1 MAGGGGG
8 GREPHSL
15 KMPNGM
21 MIKHNGSNEEIM
33 MVYNEHFE
41 ERQYVQNGIELR
53 EGDTVVDVGA
63 HVGLFS
69 IFCMRAVGAS
79 GRVLAVEP
87 APDTHANCVANTAA
101 NGGGGAA
108 PIEVV
113 NVACGDGS
121 VDTLTLTVYDRATLM
136 NTVAASGR
144 QEELMT
150 AYLLSQLSGG
160 TSKPIGGKV
169 ERMLFV
175 LGQALL
181 KIPVIGQPVVRF
193 AARTHVRNHVMGCKR
208 EVPVKVVTLSSLFKE
223 HGIGSIGLLKVDTEC
238 ADLIVLQG
246 ITDEDWAKVRQVAME
261 VHEERFKEPV
271 LEVLRKAGFKNI
283 KVESSE
289 ATLGPGIYNLWATR
303 G

>member
-1 MAGGGGG
+1 MAGGGS

-21 MIKHNGSNEEIM
+21 TILHHGSNEEM
-33 MVYNEHFE
+33 EVVYNEHFE
-41 ERQYVQNGIELR
+41 ERQYVQNGIELLK
-53 EGDTVVDVGA
+53 GDTVVDVGA

-69 IFCMRAVGAS
+69 IFCMRAIGAS

-87 APDTHANCVANTAA
+87 APDTYACCVANTAA

-121 VDTLTLTVYDRATLM
+121 ADTLKLTMYDRASALNTL
-136 NTVAASGR
+136 AAPSGR
-144 QEELMT
+144 QEDLMSS
-150 AYLLSQLSGG
+150 YLLSQLSDG
-160 TSKPIGGKV
+160 TSKPVGSLV
-169 ERMLFV
+169 ERLLFM
-175 LGQALL
+175 LGQIVL
-181 KIPVIGQPVVRF
+181 KIPIIGEPVVRF
-193 AARTHVRNHVMGCKR
+193 AVKTHVRNHVLGCKR
-208 EVPVKVVTLSSLFKE
+208 EVSVKVVTLSSLFKE
-223 HGIGSIGLLKVDTEC
+223 HGIKSIGLLKVDTEC

-246 ITDEDWAKVRQVAME
+246 ITDKDWTMIRQVSME
-261 VHEERFKEPV
+261 VHEERLKDPV
-271 LEVLRKAGFKNI
+271 LAVLRKAGFKNI

-289 ATLGPGIYNLWATR
+289 ATMGHGVYNLWATR

>member
-1 MAGGGGG
+1 MAGGGSA
-8 GREPHSL
+8 REPHSL
-15 KMPNGM
+15 QMPNGIT
-21 MIKHNGSNEEIM
+21 IKHMGSNEEIL

-53 EGDTVVDVGA
+53 KGDTVVDVGA

-69 IFCMRAVGAS
+69 IYTARAVGAS

-87 APDTHANCVANTAA
+87 APDTYACCVANTEL
-101 NGGGGAA
+101 NGGGKGTA
-108 PIEVV
+108 PIDVV

-144 QEELMT
+144 QEELMS
-150 AYLLSQLSGG
+150 AYLFSQLSDGN
-160 TSKPIGGKV
+160 SKPIGSVV
-169 ERMLFV
+169 ERMLFL
-175 LGQALL
+175 LGQTVL
-181 KIPVIGQPVVRF
+181 KIPLIGEPIVRF
-193 AARTHVRNHVMGCKR
+193 AVRSHVRNYVIGSKR

-223 HGIGSIGLLKVDTEC
+223 QGIKSVGLLKVDTEC

-246 ITDEDWAKVRQVAME
+246 IADEDWPMIRQVAME

-271 LEVLRKAGFKNI
+271 LAVLRKAGFIQI

-289 ATLGPGIYNLWATR
+289 ATLGHGVYNLWATR